1 VMDPP
6 FNTRWQAYGFA
17 FILAFFLILPVGLS
31 RSGLVR
37 RQDIYQR
44 IPEKFGAYSYIGHQ
58 IFEDT
63 SDIDILFLGSSVLWS
78 GIDTP
83 YVQDQLSQQ
92 LGRPANVIMF
102 GSNWRGE
109 ELNYILL
116 SEVLQRRKVKMVVV
130 TMPFSHQSTNLPHP
144 QSYRWLPYGE
154 NSEAFRGLP
163 LKVHLS
169 IFGEYVL
176 GGPRHLLGIIR
187 SDSQEKTDFYHALM
201 KLRGSYRVEGGYF
214 GAPFVRQKT
223 KAPKLSARSLIYSAE
238 TQQFFRFTRQPLSLY
253 QMHFLR
259 LTIELARRSNVP
271 VAILNIPLSRQ
282 RRDIA
287 VEERMHWSEVFGLE
301 MPLIGVPP
309 TTLFRGMADSEINRC
324 FYDEHMNL
332 NGSELITGTLT
343 PAILTVY
350 EDHARRSQ

>member
-1 VMDPP
+1 MDPP
-6 FNTRWQAYGFA
+6 FSSRWQAYGFA
-17 FILAFFLILPVGLS
+17 FVLAFFLILPVGLS
-31 RSGLVR
+31 RSGLIR

-44 IPEKFGAYSYIGHQ
+44 IPEKFGGFSYIGHQ
-58 IFEDT
+58 IFEDS

-116 SEVLQRRKVKMVVV
+116 SEVLRRRKVGMVVV
-130 TMPFSHQSTNLPHP
+130 TMPLAHQSTNLPHP

-163 LKVHLS
+163 FKTHLS
-169 IFGEYVL
+169 IYGEYVL

-187 SDSQEKTDFYHALM
+187 SDNQEKTDFYHMLV
-201 KLRGSYRVEGGYF
+201 KLRGAYRVEGGYL
-214 GAPFVRQKT
+214 GAPFVWQT
-223 KAPKLSARSLIYSAE
+223 TSPPKLSAHSLIYSPE
-238 TQQFFRFTRQPLSLY
+238 TQRFFNFTRQPLSSY

-259 LTIELARRSNVP
+259 LTVELVRRSEVP
-271 VAILNIPLSRQ
+271 VAIVNIPLSRQ
-282 RRDIA
+282 RRDSVI
-287 VEERMHWSEVFGLE
+287 EERMVWSEVFGLE

-309 TTLFRGMADSEINRC
+309 ATLFRGMTDSEINRH

-332 NGSELITGTLT
+332 NGSILLTRTLT
-343 PAILTVY
+343 PAILTLY
-350 EDHARRSQ
+350 EEHARRSD